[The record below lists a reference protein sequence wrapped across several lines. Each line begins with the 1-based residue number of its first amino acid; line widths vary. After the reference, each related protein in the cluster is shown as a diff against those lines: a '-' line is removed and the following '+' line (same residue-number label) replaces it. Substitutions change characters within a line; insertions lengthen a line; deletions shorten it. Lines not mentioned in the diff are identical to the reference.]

1 MSVVTEALEL
11 NSQRG
16 SALAMATR
24 LPRIV
29 QAGLDEMRT
38 ESVSHP
44 GSCVRCFFS
53 VPHGAAWLEDR
64 RYGQPE
70 WFPFDQVFVQIEDV
84 EMDFVETLVIE
95 LIRFLLVFLNPLWH
109 ISPGTAPTTPR
120 LPGASRNPNRS
131 NQPMLPQT
139 LRSYCR
145 EIAFSLQQIQRADVP
160 AVLSTR

>member
-1 MSVVTEALEL
+1 
-11 NSQRG
+11 
-16 SALAMATR
+16 MATR
-24 LPRIV
+24 LPHIV
-29 QAGLDEMRT
+29 QAGLDEMRA

-44 GSCVRCFFS
+44 GSCFRCFFS

-70 WFPFDQVFVQIEDV
+70 GFAFDQVFVQIEDA
-84 EMDFVETLVIE
+84 EIDFVETLVIE

-109 ISPGTAPTTPR
+109 ISPGTNAPTTPR
-120 LPGASRNPNRS
+120 LPGASINPNRS